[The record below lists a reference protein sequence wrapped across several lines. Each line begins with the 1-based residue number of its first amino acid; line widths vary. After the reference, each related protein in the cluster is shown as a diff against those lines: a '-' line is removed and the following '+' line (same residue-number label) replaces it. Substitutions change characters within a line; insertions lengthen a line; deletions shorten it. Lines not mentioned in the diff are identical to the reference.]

1 MTHSSTSK
9 KEGSLVAK
17 VSKDSITTSGITFVA
32 VRIFNFRCLR
42 AIEARL
48 NPITILVGENNA
60 GKTSFLEAL
69 HGAIGSGQRQFSEDD
84 IWTNI
89 DEKHAPK
96 ERSITVDLLI
106 RPIGDDLRFL
116 DSFPSGSS
124 WLELWGSG
132 VQQDDNDRDF
142 VAIRAQYAFSKT
154 KGEYIAERKFLK
166 AWAGKLEDAEQTP
179 FVERIQPLSVAQS
192 TPISLYL
199 LDAKR
204 DGAEDIRVKGSVWHK
219 LVSEPGLKDED
230 IESIETKLTEINDL
244 FVDHSEVL
252 SHVQGHLK
260 GVGDV
265 VNCDGDGVSITSVA
279 RRLRDLHKGMD
290 IFIPTVGAPA
300 FPLGRQ
306 GMGTRSLASVLL
318 FRAYTSWKMAKRKS
332 EALHPFVAIE
342 EPETHLHPHAQRSLY
357 GQIETIPG
365 QKIISTHAPYICA
378 QADVR
383 SFLHF
388 GKSGIETQINA
399 FDPVIDQLSPED
411 VRHINRQVMNTRGDL
426 LFSRYII
433 LVEGETEEQAI
444 PLFAKT
450 HWGFHPHELGISVIS
465 VDGKTAYTPF
475 LRLAARFNIA
485 WCILSDGQ
493 DADISSVNQC
503 LKKVGLDEYPTNKRV
518 FKIPKKLDFEGYM
531 TEPDYIDAVRELMV
545 ECAINEKGLS
555 GVSLQKA
562 REDIFKMTQGE
573 LATRM
578 RGRKTFFGPRLPVAF
593 EKLASEKR
601 IPPLVQELLDFV
613 RPPVKKQPKLKKG
626 AV

>member
-1 MTHSSTSK
+1 MS
-9 KEGSLVAK
+9 
-17 VSKDSITTSGITFVA
+17 SGITIIA

-42 AIEARL
+42 SIEAKL
-48 NPITILVGENNA
+48 SPITILVGENNA
-60 GKTSFLEAL
+60 GKTSFLEAI
-69 HGAIGSGQRQFSEDD
+69 HGAIGSGQRQFTEDD
-84 IWTNI
+84 IWT
-89 DEKHAPK
+89 DLLEKHAPK
-96 ERSITVDLLI
+96 ERAIIVDLLI
-106 RPIGDDLRFL
+106 RPVGKDKIIDT
-116 DSFPSGSS
+116 FPAGSP

-142 VAIRAQYAFSKT
+142 VAIRAQYAWAKV
-154 KGEYIAERKFLK
+154 KGEYVAERKFLK
-166 AWAGKLEDAEQTP
+166 AWAEKHTDAPKTP
-179 FVERIQPLSVAQS
+179 FVEKIQPLSVGQT
-192 TPISLYL
+192 TPIALYL

-219 LVSEPGLKDED
+219 LVSEPGLEEKDIED
-230 IESIETKLTEINDL
+230 IEAKLTDINNI
-244 FVDHSEVL
+244 FVSQSAVM
-252 SHVQGHLK
+252 SHVQTHLK

-290 IFIPTVGAPA
+290 IFIPTIGAPA

-318 FRAYTSWKMAKRKS
+318 FRAYTSWKMAKRNS

-357 GQIETIPG
+357 GQIESIPG

-383 SFLHF
+383 NFLHF
-388 GKSGIETQINA
+388 GKSGVETQINA
-399 FDPVIDQLSPED
+399 FDATTDILSPED

-426 LFSRYII
+426 LFSRHII

-444 PLFAKT
+444 PLFAKA
-450 HWGFHPHELGISVIS
+450 HWGVHPHELGISVIS

-485 WCILSDGQ
+485 WCILSDGP
-493 DADISSVNQC
+493 DADIASVNKC
-503 LKKVGLDEYPTNKRV
+503 LKKAGLEEYPANSRV
-518 FKIPKKLDFEGYM
+518 FRIPKMLDFEGYM
-531 TEPDYIDAVRELMV
+531 TEPDHIDSVRALML
-545 ECAINEKGLS
+545 ECAIEEKGIEGKMLDC
-555 GVSLQKA
+555 VKA
-562 REDIFKMTQGE
+562 DIGKMSPED

-578 RGRKTFFGPRLPVAF
+578 RGKKTFFGARIPGAF
-593 EKLASEKR
+593 EKLTPENR
-601 IPPLVQELLDFV
+601 IPLIVRQLLDFV
-613 RPPVKKQPKLKKG
+613 RPPIKEPVIAKNEAG
-626 AV
+626 NVN

>member
-1 MTHSSTSK
+1 MAK
-9 KEGSLVAK
+9 IKEEPI
-17 VSKDSITTSGITFVA
+17 KDSGIAIIA

-42 AIEARL
+42 AVEARL
-48 NPITILVGENNA
+48 SPITILVGENNA

-84 IWTNI
+84 IWTNL

-96 ERSITVDLLI
+96 ERSIIVDLLI
-106 RPIGDDLRFL
+106 RPVGDDLKPIK
-116 DSFPSGSS
+116 SFPNGSP

-132 VQQDDNDRDF
+132 VQQDDSDRDL
-142 VAIRAQYAFSKT
+142 VAIRAQYAFSKS
-154 KGEYIAERKFLK
+154 KGEYIAERKFLN
-166 AWAGKLEDAEQTP
+166 AWAEKLEDAEKTRL
-179 FVERIQPLSVAQS
+179 VERVPPLSVAQS

-219 LVSEPGLKDED
+219 LVSEPGLNDED
-230 IESIETKLTEINDL
+230 IETIESKLTEINDL

-252 SHVQGHLK
+252 SHVQDHLK

-290 IFIPTVGAPA
+290 VFIPTVGAPA

-318 FRAYTSWKMAKRKS
+318 FRAYTSWKMARRKS

-357 GQIETIPG
+357 GQIESIPG
-365 QKIISTHAPYICA
+365 QKIVSTHAPYICA
-378 QADVR
+378 QGDVR
-383 SFLHF
+383 NFLHF

-399 FDPVIDQLSPED
+399 FDPEVDKLSSED
-411 VRHINRQVMNTRGDL
+411 LRHINRQVMNTRGDL
-426 LFSRYII
+426 LFSRFII

-444 PLFAKT
+444 PLFART
-450 HWGFHPHELGISVIS
+450 CWGFHPHELGISVIS

-475 LRLAARFNIA
+475 LRLAAKFNIA
-485 WCILSDGQ
+485 WCILSDGA
-493 DADISSVNQC
+493 DADIVSVNQC
-503 LKKVGLDEYPTNKRV
+503 LQKVGLEEYPKNKRV
-518 FKIPKKLDFEGYM
+518 FKIPNKLDFEGYM
-531 TEPDYIDAVRELMV
+531 TEPDYVDAVRDLIL
-545 ECAINEKGLS
+545 ECVAEENGMNSFAKEALRKTLAKTPATGLAD
-555 GVSLQKA
+555 Q
-562 REDIFKMTQGE
+562 
-573 LATRM
+573 M
-578 RGRKTFFGPRLPVAF
+578 RGRKTYFGARLPGAF
-593 EKLASEKR
+593 EKLAPEKR
-601 IPPLVQELLDFV
+601 IPPLVREVLDFV
-613 RPPVKKQPKLKKG
+613 RPPVKKDLKLKKE